1 MKEVYIGSKKQILK
15 LYPED
20 GYKLTTFDE
29 ETQDIVF
36 FEWYNSVATTEERA
50 KKFYEISD
58 EKVKELD
65 AKKELAMNEVF
76 SETDGTE
83 TTE

>member
-1 MKEVYIGSKKQILK
+1 MKKVYIGSKKQILK

-36 FEWYNSVATTEERA
+36 FEWYNSVATKEERA
-50 KKFYEISD
+50 SKFYEISD

-65 AKKELAMNEVF
+65 AKKELAF
-76 SETDGTE
+76 SLIDSSLNGTE
-83 TTE
+83 GTV

>member
-1 MKEVYIGSKKQILK
+1 MKKVYIGSKKQILK

-20 GYKLTTFDE
+20 GYKLTAFDE

-50 KKFYEISD
+50 KKYYEISD

-76 SETDGTE
+76 PETDGTE

>member
-20 GYKLTTFDE
+20 GYKLTAFDE

-50 KKFYEISD
+50 KKYYEISD

-76 SETDGTE
+76 PETDGTE

>member
-1 MKEVYIGSKKQILK
+1 MKKVYIGSKKQILK

-20 GYKLTTFDE
+20 GYKLTAFDE

-50 KKFYEISD
+50 KKYYEISD

-76 SETDGTE
+76 PDTDGTE